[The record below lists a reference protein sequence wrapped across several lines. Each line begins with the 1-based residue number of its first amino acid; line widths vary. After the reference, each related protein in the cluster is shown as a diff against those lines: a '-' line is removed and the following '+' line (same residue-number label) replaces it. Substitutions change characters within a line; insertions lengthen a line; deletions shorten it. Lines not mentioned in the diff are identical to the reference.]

1 MELLSFGLRLIWLV
15 VWVSKGKGGN
25 GYKNYVA
32 ETSYAVLVLASVVL
46 MKDKLSA
53 IVLRN
58 VQTIEGNSLLAL
70 YGIVVAIYDVDVR

>member
-1 MELLSFGLRLIWLV
+1 
-15 VWVSKGKGGN
+15 
-25 GYKNYVA
+25 
-32 ETSYAVLVLASVVL
+32 